1 MLRDIDGDDLIIEYG
16 EMTMDAL
23 HRSSME
29 VARRGGN
36 PRGIHL
42 GGPVTCSHPSLPSV
56 AFESPKLFTSA
67 VQTGLVGPMGTHLIV
82 EYSVQCDRVGRPAL
96 LRRPSTGY
104 NTRDDEGFNLRNLS
118 WDWRR
123 RG

>member
-82 EYSVQCDRVGRPAL
+82 EYSVQCDRVGDDLRFCGGLAPA
-96 LRRPSTGY
+96 T
-104 NTRDDEGFNLRNLS
+104 TRAMT
-118 WDWRR
+118 
-123 RG
+123 RGSI